1 MHPVLTTILGEPV
14 HLYAIAI
21 AAGFIVGIWLSARY
35 AERVGIDRDLVLDL
49 CWWLIV
55 MSLVGAR
62 VGFIAVEWE
71 QYYWPCV
78 DFEHFNVLY
87 PDKAITAPDCTR
99 VLRFWNGGLVFYG
112 GVIGAMLA
120 MVWYLRRQKQAILP
134 VADALIPALALGQFF
149 GRLGCWA
156 AGCCWGAVT
165 QASYGVEFPR
175 GSQPF
180 RFHVAEGLISK
191 AAEHSHTVH
200 AVQLYDALGGLL
212 LFGLLLWVRH
222 RKRYHGQVFIWWM
235 MLYPLMRSTMELFR
249 GDAERGFVFE
259 WPLKA
264 VNEALGL
271 AADKATLLST
281 SQFIS
286 VGFTL
291 VAIGLLVR
299 QRRRRG
305 A

>member
-1 MHPVLTTILGEPV
+1 MNPVLTTLLGQPI
-14 HLYAIAI
+14 HYYAVAI
-21 AAGFIVGIWLSARY
+21 AAGFIVGIWLAVRY
-35 AERVGIDRDLVLDL
+35 AERVGLDRNLVLDL

-55 MSLVGAR
+55 MGLVGGR
-62 VGFIAVEWE
+62 IGFIVVEWD

-78 DFEHFNVLY
+78 DYEHFNTLY
-87 PDKAITAPDCTR
+87 PDKAIDGPDCTR
-99 VLRFWNGGLVFYG
+99 LLRFWNGGLVFYG

-120 MVWYLRRQKQAILP
+120 MVWFLRREKQPILP
-134 VADALIPALALGQFF
+134 IADAVIPSLALGQFF

-156 AGCCWGAVT
+156 AGCCWGAPVN
-165 QASYGVEFPR
+165 ASWGVEFPR
-175 GSQPF
+175 GSMPF
-180 RFHVAEGLISK
+180 RFHVEEGLISR

-212 LFGLLLWVRH
+212 LFGLLIWIRR

-249 GDAERGFVFE
+249 GDTERGFVLH
-259 WPLKA
+259 WPVEAL
-264 VNEALGL
+264 NRALGL
-271 AADKATLLST
+271 APDKVTFLST

-291 VAIGLLVR
+291 VAIALLIR
-299 QRRRRG
+299 QRRRH